1 MRAIILANYA
11 PHAVKGLIQGS
22 DREAAIRA
30 LTESVGGKLESV
42 MFTRGAYD
50 IAVTFTVPDQAAGLG
65 VAMAVRA
72 SGSLSEVQVLEEL
85 DIKPILA
92 AAQTAAKAYKPAG

>member
-1 MRAIILANYA
+1 MRIVVLANYA

-30 LTESVGGKLESV
+30 LVESVGGKLESV

-50 IAVTFTVPDQAAGLG
+50 IAVTCTVPDQAAGLG
-65 VAMAVRA
+65 VVMAVRA
-72 SGSLSEVQVLEEL
+72 SGSLSEVQLLEEL
-85 DIKPILA
+85 DVKPILA

>member
-1 MRAIILANYA
+1 MRFIMLANYA

-30 LTESVGGKLESV
+30 INESVGGKIESV

-50 IAVTFTVPDQAAGLG
+50 IAVTGTVPDQAAGLG
-65 VAMAVRA
+65 IAMAVRA
-72 SGSLSEVQVLEEL
+72 SGSVADVVVLEEL
-85 DIKPILA
+85 DMKPILA
-92 AAQTAAKAYKPAG
+92 AANTAAKAYKPAG

>member
-30 LTESVGGKLESV
+30 LAESVGGKLESV